1 MSLKTLTYNR
11 ILIVRLRFH
20 GDMLLTTPLI
30 STLKARYP
38 EAAIDVLLYEDT
50 IPILSKHPDIHRLYG
65 LKRKTAGAMEKV
77 SDFLAMRNTLKR
89 NRYDLI
95 VNLADQWPIALL
107 IKSLNCPYSLSIQR
121 GGARQSLWR
130 ACFTRCLEPTG
141 QHIVEQNFSLLA
153 PLDVPEEDRTRP
165 LSLYYGPEDTDRVF
179 ALVPELA
186 ATPYVVI
193 QPTARQ
199 YFKCW
204 DNDKFAQVI
213 DHLKQQGLEV
223 VLTCGP
229 GADDLAVVNE
239 ISTLCEHKPN
249 LSLAG
254 KTHFLELAAL
264 IDNAVLYIGVD
275 SAPMHM
281 AAAPATPT
289 VCLFGPTDHG
299 KWRPWSDNHIV
310 LWAGDYTAMP
320 ERESISI
327 GIKIPVMYPCSRR
340 NSRRSKVA
348 GRPYGCF
355 AKYRRKIRNSA

>member
-11 ILIVRLRFH
+11 ILIVTLRFH

-38 EAAIDVLLYEDT
+38 EATIDVLLYEDT
-50 IPILSKHPDIHRLYG
+50 IPILSKHPDIHQLYR

-121 GGARQSLWR
+121 GGDRQSLWR

-165 LSLYYGPEDTDRVF
+165 LSLYYGPEDADRVF
-179 ALVPELA
+179 ALAPALA

-193 QPTARQ
+193 QPTTRQ

-204 DNDKFAQVI
+204 DNEKFAQVI

-239 ISTLCEHKPN
+239 INTLCEHKPN

-264 IDNAVLYIGVD
+264 IDKAVLYIGVD

-281 AAAPATPT
+281 AAALATAT
-289 VCLFGPTDHG
+289 VCLFGPTDHR
-299 KWRPWSDNHIV
+299 KWSPWSDNHIV

-320 ERESISI
+320 EREHLDRNKKYLSC
-327 GIKIPVMYPCSRR
+327 IPARDVIHAAEKLLTYTTGAPLNTAER
-340 NSRRSKVA
+340 
-348 GRPYGCF
+348 
-355 AKYRRKIRNSA
+355 

>member
-1 MSLKTLTYNR
+1 MSLNTLTYNR
-11 ILIVRLRFH
+11 ILIVKLRFH

-50 IPILSKHPDIHRLYG
+50 SPILSKHPDIHRLYG

-141 QHIVEQNFSLLA
+141 QHIVEHNFSLLA

-165 LSLYYGPEDTDRVF
+165 LSLCYGPEDADRVF
-179 ALVPELA
+179 ALAPELA

-223 VLTCGP
+223 VLTCASGT
-229 GADDLAVVNE
+229 DDLAVVKE

-281 AAAPATPT
+281 AAALATPT

-320 ERESISI
+320 EREHLDRNKKYLSC
-327 GIKIPVMYPCSRR
+327 IPAQDVIH
-340 NSRRSKVA
+340 A
-348 GRPYGCF
+348 A
-355 AKYRRKIRNSA
+355 AKLLADPTGASLNTAER

>member
-11 ILIVRLRFH
+11 ILIVKLRFH

-38 EAAIDVLLYEDT
+38 EAAIDVLLYADT

-65 LKRKTAGAMEKV
+65 LKRKTAGSMEKIR
-77 SDFLAMRNTLKR
+77 DFLTMRNMLKR

-130 ACFTRCLEPTG
+130 ACFTRCLEPKG

-165 LSLYYGPEDTDRVF
+165 LSLYYGAEDAQRVF
-179 ALVPELA
+179 ALAPELA
-186 ATPYVVI
+186 VTPYVVI

-213 DHLKQQGLEV
+213 DHLKQQGLDV

-239 ISTLCEHKPN
+239 IHSLCQHKPT

-264 IDNAVLYIGVD
+264 IDKAVLYIGVD

-281 AAAPATPT
+281 AAALATPT
-289 VCLFGPTDHG
+289 VCLFGPTDHV
-299 KWRPWSDNHIV
+299 KWSPWSDNHIV

-320 ERESISI
+320 EREHLERNKKYLSC
-327 GIKIPVMYPCSRR
+327 IPVQDVIQSAEKLLSYPTSVPLNTAER
-340 NSRRSKVA
+340 
-348 GRPYGCF
+348 
-355 AKYRRKIRNSA
+355 

>member
-1 MSLKTLTYNR
+1 MSLKTLAYNR
-11 ILIVRLRFH
+11 ILIVKLRFH

-30 STLKARYP
+30 STLKAHYP

-65 LKRKTAGAMEKV
+65 LKRKTNGTMEKICG
-77 SDFLAMRNTLKR
+77 FLSMRNTLKR
-89 NRYDLI
+89 NHYDLI

-130 ACFTRCLEPTG
+130 ACFTQCLEPQG
-141 QHIVEQNFSLLA
+141 RHIVEQNFSLLA
-153 PLDVPEEDRTRP
+153 PLGVPEEDRMRP
-165 LSLYYGPEDTDRVF
+165 LSLYYGPEDAQRVF
-179 ALVPELA
+179 ALAPELQE
-186 ATPYVVI
+186 TPYVVI

-213 DHLKQQGLEV
+213 DYLKQQGLEV

-229 GADDLAVVNE
+229 GAEDMAVVNE
-239 ISTLCEHKPN
+239 IHDQCQHKPTI
-249 LSLAG
+249 SLAG

-264 IDNAVLYIGVD
+264 IDKAVLYIGVD

-281 AAAPATPT
+281 AAALKTPT
-289 VCLFGPTDHG
+289 VCLFGPTDHR
-299 KWRPWSDNHIV
+299 KWCPWSDNHIV
-310 LWAGDYTAMP
+310 LWAGDYVAMP
-320 ERESISI
+320 EREHLDRNKKYLSC
-327 GIKIPVMYPCSRR
+327 IPAQDVIQATQTLLAHPKGTPVNTVER
-340 NSRRSKVA
+340 
-348 GRPYGCF
+348 
-355 AKYRRKIRNSA
+355 

>member
-1 MSLKTLTYNR
+1 MSLKTLTPHR
-11 ILIVRLRFH
+11 ILIVKLRFH

-30 STLKARYP
+30 STLKTRYP

-50 IPILSKHPDIHRLYG
+50 IPILSKHPDIHQLYG
-65 LKRKTAGAMEKV
+65 LKRKTPRTMEKL
-77 SDFLAMRNTLKR
+77 SGFLAMRNTLKR
-89 NRYDLI
+89 NDYDLI

-121 GGARQSLWR
+121 SGARQSLWR
-130 ACFTRCLEPTG
+130 ACFTQCIEPQG

-153 PLDVPEEDRTRP
+153 PLGVPEEDRTRP
-165 LSLYYGPEDTDRVF
+165 LSLYYSAEDAQRVF
-179 ALVPELA
+179 SLAPELQT
-186 ATPYVVI
+186 TPYVVI

-213 DHLKQQGLEV
+213 DRLKQQGLEV

-229 GADDLAVVNE
+229 GAEDMAVVDD
-239 ISTLCEHKPN
+239 IHRLCEHKPT

-264 IDNAVLYIGVD
+264 IDKAVLYIGVD

-281 AAAPATPT
+281 AAALKTPT

-299 KWRPWSDNHIV
+299 KWGPWSDNHIV
-310 LWAGDYTAMP
+310 LWAGSYTTMP
-320 ERESISI
+320 ERAHLDRNKKYLSC
-327 GIKIPVMYPCSRR
+327 IPVQDVVQAVETLLAHPEGAPL
-340 NSRRSKVA
+340 NVA
-348 GRPYGCF
+348 NR
-355 AKYRRKIRNSA
+355 